1 MADDSKLFVGNL
13 PYSANSDDLRQ
24 LFSQFGSIVDAVVL
38 MDKFSGRSRGFGFV
52 TYENGS
58 QASAAVQALNG
69 QDFQGRKLVVSV
81 ARPQE
86 KRDR

>member
-24 LFSQFGSIVDAVVL
+24 LFAQFGSIVDAVVL

-52 TYENGS
+52 TFENAS
-58 QASAAVQALNG
+58 QANAAVQALNG
-69 QDFQGRKLVVSV
+69 QDFQGRKLVASV